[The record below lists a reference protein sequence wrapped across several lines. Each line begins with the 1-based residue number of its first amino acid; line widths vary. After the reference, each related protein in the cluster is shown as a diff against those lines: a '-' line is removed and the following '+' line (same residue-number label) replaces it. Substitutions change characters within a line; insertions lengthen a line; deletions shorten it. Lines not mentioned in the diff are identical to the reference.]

1 MEKQKQISSD
11 LGKKVFQNKNDQNND
26 YYNFTLESEFIG
38 YKCGRQRGLSF
49 VLFNQ

>member
-11 LGKKVFQNKNDQNND
+11 RGKKFFQNKDDQNND
-26 YYNFTLESEFIG
+26 YYNFTLKSEFIG
-38 YKCGRQRGLSF
+38 YKCGRQRGLNF